1 MDISTDDGN
10 SKHENKIALSD
21 ENELDYE
28 EEDQNLSNELSINRR
43 NENVIYRVPNHRL
56 IKQLI
61 LFY

>member
-1 MDISTDDGN
+1 MDISTDDRN